1 VQHLGTV
8 ALQVPGE
15 HNVRNALAA
24 MAVVHQLNLS
34 TTTAAEALGTFAGT
48 ARRFDLRG
56 EFNGIAIVDDY
67 AHHPTEIRTTL
78 AAARARYPERRIW
91 AVWQPHTY
99 SRTEALFDEFTQA
112 FKDADQVIVTEV
124 YAAREQSDGFS
135 AQQLVKKMQHSL
147 VHFSPDLEEAAGYLL
162 NHLQSGDVV
171 LVLSAGD
178 ADQISTRVL
187 AALKD

>member
-1 VQHLGTV
+1 MGAAEGGPARSRSDGGSCCRDRADHGRHAIVRIVLHRTHVHERCHG
-8 ALQVPGE
+8 PGE
-15 HNVRNALAA
+15 
-24 MAVVHQLNLS
+24 
-34 TTTAAEALGTFAGT
+34 G
-48 ARRFDLRG
+48 
-56 EFNGIAIVDDY
+56 
-67 AHHPTEIRTTL
+67 
-78 AAARARYPERRIW
+78 RARYPERRIW

-112 FKDADQVIVTEV
+112 FKDANQVIVTEV

-135 AQQLVKKMQHSL
+135 AQQLVKKMQHSF